1 MQKIKNILIVPILAM
16 MLFSCASSKQSV
28 RRSQTLMQ
36 RAEVTLRLDQREF
49 NIGGTI
55 KLWKN
60 ELIMLSATPMLGI
73 EMARLEATQDSVY
86 IFDKF
91 NRRYTVMSYD
101 EVSTQVKHK
110 LNYKLLQQI
119 LINHAASS
127 KPIEMNF
134 NIGKHQLAIVC
145 YFTNK
150 ELDTLKAP
158 KRLNKNRFKQ
168 VSLKEIIPL

>member
-1 MQKIKNILIVPILAM
+1 MQKIKNIFIITILA
-16 MLFSCASSKQSV
+16 LLLCSCASSKQSV
-28 RRSQTLMQ
+28 KRSQTLMQ
-36 RAEVTLRLDQREF
+36 RSEVTLRFDQHEF
-49 NIGGTI
+49 NVGGVI

-60 ELIMLSATPMLGI
+60 ELIMISGIPMLGI
-73 EMARLEATQDSVY
+73 EMARLEATQDSIYV
-86 IFDKF
+86 FDKF

-101 EVSTQVKHK
+101 DISTQIDHK

-119 LINHAASS
+119 ILNHAASS
-127 KPIEMNF
+127 KPIEMKF
-134 NIGKHQLAIVC
+134 SAGKHDLTIIC

-150 ELDTLKAP
+150 ELDTLKTP